1 MAKVKIGIIGGSGM
15 DDPQLMK
22 DIRQK
27 RVKTPYGSPSSPLTA
42 GRIGGIDAV
51 ILARHGK
58 DHSIYPTGVNYRAN
72 IHALKSRGVL
82 AGALADAQFAGI
94 RPQPLT
100 GRLP

>member
-1 MAKVKIGIIGGSGM
+1 MI
-15 DDPQLMK
+15 
-22 DIRQK
+22 K
-27 RVKTPYGSPSSPLTA
+27 RYGAPS
-42 GRIGGIDAV
+42 DALV
-51 ILARHGK
+51 LVRRDGVDVAFLARHGR
-58 DHSIYPTGVNYRAN
+58 DHALIPSQTPFRAN